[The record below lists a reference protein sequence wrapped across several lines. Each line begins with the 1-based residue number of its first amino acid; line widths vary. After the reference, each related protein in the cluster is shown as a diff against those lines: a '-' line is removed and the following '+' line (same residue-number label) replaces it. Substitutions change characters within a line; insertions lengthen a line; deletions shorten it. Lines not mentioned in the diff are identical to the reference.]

1 MKLGKKHF
9 KELPSF
15 KNREQNGMTSISKI
29 NKKFNKEI
37 GPYCMTADSRTSKV
51 S

>member
-1 MKLGKKHF
+1 MKPDRKHF

-15 KNREQNGMTSISKI
+15 KNREQDGMTSISKRK
-29 NKKFNKEI
+29 NFNKEI
-37 GPYCMTADSRTSKV
+37 GPYCMTADSKTSKV